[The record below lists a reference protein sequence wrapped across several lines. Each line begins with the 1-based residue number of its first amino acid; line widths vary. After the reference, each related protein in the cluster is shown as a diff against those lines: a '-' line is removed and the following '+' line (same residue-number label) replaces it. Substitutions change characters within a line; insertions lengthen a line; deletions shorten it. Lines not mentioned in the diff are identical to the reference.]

1 MPRLPQYL
9 SQQPLPSSTGV
20 RGGIVG
26 VPVVGGATV
35 GTPGPSAIEQSLG
48 VFPQT
53 MANVAGMMQQ
63 TAQLEQRRQQAQ
75 DVLDATLADQDF
87 AQRYDARVAELEQGD
102 YRVLPKSVLDDG
114 NTLLGQIANERGL
127 SPQAKA
133 ILTARAQERMTVAQQ
148 RALSF
153 RAKRQDQD
161 KTYALS
167 NAVHEAQ
174 QRVANARDPYERQV
188 AWGQF
193 EETLTAFQASYLA
206 DPGALAELR
215 VKTAKAIEVQTVQT
229 AIQADPEA
237 MYTQLLAQTRGEP
250 TREELPLAPMES
262 LAQLTAQARDVRRQ
276 QWGEREHQE
285 RWQDYQVKKRQEENS
300 VELRTSIYTTPVNPS
315 NVATFDKLIRQA
327 AEMMKRGELD
337 ESTGEH
343 LMQTAQ
349 AHSIQA
355 AKPPVRIDDPA
366 AKDTLTLMVMQAQTP
381 DEFTRARE
389 MLTQAGVKKL
399 TPETYMQFVDKLD
412 SREKGRFWHDLP
424 EVRAAREILVRGAI
438 IPYGGSF
445 AGQMKPKMQQKLSL
459 ALDTWEYALQQ
470 RLDDPRQGLDAVRRD
485 ARRLAED
492 MRQRYLVPDFEDKAD
507 VQEYL
512 PPEAQQAKNPHEL
525 AQVLHKWYQEGIPP
539 WQINIMRENWHRWKG
554 VLGWEP
560 RSSAPSSSAPT
571 LPPSSPPG
579 PAQPAAPQTP
589 YRTN

>member
-1 MPRLPQYL
+1 
-9 SQQPLPSSTGV
+9 
-20 RGGIVG
+20 
-26 VPVVGGATV
+26 
-35 GTPGPSAIEQSLG
+35 
-48 VFPQT
+48 
-53 MANVAGMMQQ
+53 MANLAGIMQQ

-75 DVLDATLADQDF
+75 DVLDSTLADQDF
-87 AQRYDARVAELEQGD
+87 AQRYDARIAELEQGD

-114 NTLLGQIANERGL
+114 NMLLGQIANERGL

-133 ILTARAQERMTVAQQ
+133 MLTARAQERITVAQQ

-153 RAKRQDQD
+153 RSKRQDQD

-188 AWGQF
+188 ALGQF
-193 EETLTAFQASYLA
+193 DETLASFAATGLA
-206 DPGALAELR
+206 DGAALADLR
-215 VKTAKAIEVQTVQT
+215 FKTVKAIEVQTLQS

-250 TREELPLAPMES
+250 TREDLPLAPMES

-276 QWGEREHQE
+276 QWSEREHQE
-285 RWQDYQVKKRQEENS
+285 RWQDYQLKKRQDENS

-355 AKPPVRIDDPA
+355 AKPPVRVDDTA

-381 DEFTRARE
+381 EQFAQARE
-389 MLTQAGVKKL
+389 VLTQAGVKKL

-485 ARRLAED
+485 ARTVAEE
-492 MRQRYLVPDFEDKAD
+492 MRQRYLVPDFEDQAD

-512 PPEAQQAKNPHEL
+512 PQDVQGARSPHEL
-525 AQVLHKWYQEGIPP
+525 AQIIHKMHQQGVPP
-539 WQINIMRENWHRWKG
+539 WQLNIMRENWHRWQG
-554 VLGWEP
+554 SPGWP
-560 RSSAPSSSAPT
+560 KRQPPASPT
-571 LPPSSPPG
+571 APPSTTPG
-579 PAQPAAPQTP
+579 QQPAAPQTP